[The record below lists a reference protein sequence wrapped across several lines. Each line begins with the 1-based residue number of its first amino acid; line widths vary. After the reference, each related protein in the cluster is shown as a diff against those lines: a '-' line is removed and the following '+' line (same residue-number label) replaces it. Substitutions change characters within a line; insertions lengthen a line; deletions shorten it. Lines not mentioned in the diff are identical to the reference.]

1 MREKKRLPGKWW
13 AWNGKGGSHDQR
25 RIKYQGTDGTVMI
38 AQLPLRRG
46 MGIVETKPL
55 QGLMIG
61 RRRPCEDLRM
71 EQVFHL

>member
-1 MREKKRLPGKWW
+1 
-13 AWNGKGGSHDQR
+13 
-25 RIKYQGTDGTVMI
+25 MI